1 MLFRRRKTRSQTKII
16 RRSETVVDVS
26 PLRPMIAATLAT
38 QRFEVNNGDFRGF
51 GSPPGK
57 F

>member
-1 MLFRRRKTRSQTKII
+1 MIFKRRKMKSQTRIV
-16 RRSETVVDVS
+16 RRSEPVVDVS
-26 PLRPMIAATLAT
+26 PIRATLMATLAT
-38 QRFEVNNGDFRGF
+38 QRFEVNQGEFRGF

>member
-1 MLFRRRKTRSQTKII
+1 MMFRKRQMKSQTKII

-26 PLRPMIAATLAT
+26 PLRMKVAETLAT
-38 QRFEVNNGDFRGF
+38 QRFEVNHGEFRGF